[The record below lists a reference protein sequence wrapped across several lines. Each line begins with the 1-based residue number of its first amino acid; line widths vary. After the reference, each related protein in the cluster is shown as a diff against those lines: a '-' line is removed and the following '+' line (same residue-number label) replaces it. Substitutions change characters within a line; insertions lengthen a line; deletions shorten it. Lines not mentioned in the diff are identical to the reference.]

1 MDKQEEN
8 KNEEVKKISIEIED
22 AIVVKDLA
30 AKMEIRVT
38 DLIAE
43 LMKNKIFATL
53 NEKIDFET
61 AVIVGDDLGFEI
73 VRKKSDLERN
83 RYLLK
88 SKTLGKGAKK
98 RPPVVVVMGHVDHG
112 KTTLLDKILSTNVA
126 AGEHGGITQNVSSYQ
141 VKKKG
146 EVITFMDTPGH
157 EAFHSM
163 RERGAYITDL
173 AVIVVAADDGVKPQ
187 TKEAVAFAK
196 SAGLPIIVA
205 INKIDKPESNVELV
219 KKELSDIDLMPEEWG
234 GKTVCVN
241 ISAKTGEGID
251 NLLDMIILYSD
262 MEELKAEYG
271 SFAEGFIIE
280 SHLNPKVGPIAT
292 VLIQNGTLSEGD
304 FVAAGILSGRI
315 KIMKNFLGEEIE
327 DATPSMPITI
337 LGLSEV
343 PRSGMVLKAYPTR
356 SAAEAAALAFKERTT
371 STLGEG
377 KVLSVSRIQEMA
389 ENGKLKKLNLVIKA
403 DTKGSLE
410 AIVQILDT
418 IKVSGVAIQI
428 LKTGVGD
435 ITESDVKMA
444 QSSDARVIGFNNSAD
459 ANAKRIGEKENIA
472 FKFFNII
479 YEMVTY
485 VKGELSDMLDA
496 ETVRTD
502 LGKMKVIAIFKLP
515 RKSAKVVD
523 MIFGAK
529 IEHGK
534 VEKNAKLEIMRDGEK
549 VGEGILTELQ
559 HNKKTV
565 GELKSG
571 NNAGVTFK
579 GDILVEEGD
588 DIVAYKEEKVKRIVK

>member
-1 MDKQEEN
+1 MAKTEEN
-8 KNEEVKKISIEIED
+8 KKVLIEIDETV
-22 AIVVKDLA
+22 VVKDLA
-30 AKMEIRVT
+30 AKMGLKVT

-61 AVIVGDDLGFEI
+61 AAIVGDDLGFEI
-73 VRKKSDLERN
+73 ARKKSDLEKNRN
-83 RYLLK
+83 LLK
-88 SKTLGKGAKK
+88 SRTFGKGAKK

-112 KTTLLDKILSTNVA
+112 KTTLLDKILSTNVV
-126 AGEHGGITQNVSSYQ
+126 AGEHGGITQNVSAYQ

-146 EVITFMDTPGH
+146 ETITFMDTPGH

-196 SAGLPIIVA
+196 NAGLPIIVA
-205 INKIDKPESNVELV
+205 INKIDKPEANIERV

-241 ISAKTGEGID
+241 ISAKTGEGVD

-271 SFAEGFIIE
+271 TFAEGFIIE
-280 SHLNPKVGPIAT
+280 SHLNPKVGPMAT

-304 FVAAGILSGRI
+304 FVAAGMISGRV
-315 KIMKNFLGEEIE
+315 KIIKNFLGESIE
-327 DATPSMPITI
+327 DATPSMPVRI
-337 LGLSEV
+337 LGLNEV
-343 PRSGMVLKAYPTR
+343 PRAGMVIKAYPTR
-356 SAAEAAALAFKERTT
+356 SAAEAAAQAFKEKSVGVLT
-371 STLGEG
+371 EG
-377 KVLSVSRIQEMA
+377 KVLSVSKIQEMA
-389 ENGKLKKLNLVIKA
+389 ENGKVKKLNLVIKA

-418 IKVSGVAIQI
+418 IKVSGVAVQI

-435 ITESDVKMA
+435 ITESDVKLA
-444 QSSDARVIGFNNSAD
+444 QSSDARIIGFNNGAD
-459 ANAKRIGEKENIA
+459 TNAKRIGEKEGIG
-472 FKFFNII
+472 FKLFNII
-479 YEMVTY
+479 YEMVAY
-485 VKGELSDMLDA
+485 VKEELSDMLEA

-515 RKSAKVVD
+515 KKSAKTVD

-534 VEKNAKLEIMRDGEK
+534 MEKGAQLEIMRNGEK
-549 VGEGILTELQ
+549 AGTGMLTELQ
-559 HNKKTV
+559 HNKKAV

-579 GDILVEEGD
+579 GNVLVEEGD
-588 DIVAYKEEKVKRIVK
+588 EIVAYKEEKVKRIVK

>member
-1 MDKQEEN
+1 MEKIEEN
-8 KNEEVKKISIEIED
+8 KKKMLEIEE
-22 AIVVKDLA
+22 AVVVKDLA
-30 AKMEIRVT
+30 LRMEIKVT

-43 LMKNKIFATL
+43 LMKNKVFATL

-61 AVIVGDDLGFEI
+61 AAIVGDDLGFEI
-73 VRKKSDLERN
+73 VRKKSDLEKN
-83 RYLLK
+83 RMMLK
-88 SKTLGKGAKK
+88 GRDFGTGATK

-126 AGEHGGITQNVSSYQ
+126 AGEHGGITQNVSAYQ

-187 TKEAVAFAK
+187 TREAVAFAK
-196 SAGLPIIVA
+196 NAGLPIIVA
-205 INKIDKPESNVELV
+205 INKIDKPEANVERV
-219 KKELSDIDLMPEEWG
+219 KKELSEIDLMPEEWG

-241 ISAKTGEGID
+241 ISARTGEGVD
-251 NLLDMIILYSD
+251 NLLDMIILYAD
-262 MEELKAEYG
+262 MEELRADQDT
-271 SFAEGFIIE
+271 FAEGFIIE
-280 SHLNPKVGPIAT
+280 SHLSPKVGPMAT

-304 FVAAGILSGRI
+304 FVAAGMISGRV
-315 KIMKNFLGEEIE
+315 KTMKDFKGEAIE

-337 LGLSEV
+337 LGLAEV
-343 PRSGMVLKAYPTR
+343 PRSGMVIKAYPTR
-356 SAAEAAALAFKERTT
+356 SAAEAAAQAFRER
-371 STLGEG
+371 SAGVLGG
-377 KVLSVSRIQEMA
+377 GNVLSVSRIQEMA
-389 ENGKLKKLNLVIKA
+389 ENGKIKKLNLIIKA

-418 IKVSGVAIQI
+418 IQVSGVAVQI
-428 LKTGVGD
+428 LKAGVGE

-444 QSSDARVIGFNNSAD
+444 QSSDAKVIGFNNIVD
-459 ANAKRIGEKENIA
+459 ANARKLGEKEEVE
-472 FKFFNII
+472 FKLFNII
-479 YEMVTY
+479 YELVAY
-485 VKGELSDMLDA
+485 VKEELSDLLEA

-515 RKSAKVVD
+515 KKSAKAID

-529 IEHGK
+529 IENGK
-534 VEKNAKLEIMRDGEK
+534 AEKGARLEILRGGEK

-559 HNKKTV
+559 HNKKAV

-571 NNAGVTFK
+571 NNAGITFK
-579 GDILVEEGD
+579 GDVVVKED
-588 DIVAYKEEKVKRIVK
+588 DMIAVYKEEKIKRVIK

>member
-1 MDKQEEN
+1 MEKIDEN
-8 KNEEVKKISIEIED
+8 KKKTIEIEE
-22 AIVVKDLA
+22 AVVVKDLA
-30 AKMEIRVT
+30 LQMEIKVT

-43 LMKNKIFATL
+43 LMKNKVFATL

-61 AVIVGDDLGFEI
+61 AAIVGDDLGFEI
-73 VRKKSDLERN
+73 VRKKSDLEKN
-83 RYLLK
+83 RTLLK
-88 SKTLGKGAKK
+88 SRDFGKGAKK

-126 AGEHGGITQNVSSYQ
+126 AGEHGGITQNVSAYQ

-187 TKEAVAFAK
+187 TKEAVAFAQN
-196 SAGLPIIVA
+196 AGLPIIVA
-205 INKIDKPESNVELV
+205 INKIDKPEANIERV
-219 KKELSDIDLMPEEWG
+219 KKELSEIDLMPEEWG

-241 ISAKTGEGID
+241 ISAKTGEGVD
-251 NLLDMIILYSD
+251 NLLDMIILYAD
-262 MEELKAEYG
+262 MEELRADQDT
-271 SFAEGFIIE
+271 FAEGFIIE
-280 SHLNPKVGPIAT
+280 SHLSPKVGPIAT

-304 FVAAGILSGRI
+304 FVAAGMISGRV
-315 KIMKNFLGEEIE
+315 KTMKDFKDEAIE
-327 DATPSMPITI
+327 DATPSMPVTI
-337 LGLSEV
+337 LGLAEV
-343 PRSGMVLKAYPTR
+343 PRSGMVIKAYPTR
-356 SAAEAAALAFKERTT
+356 SAAEAAAQAFRER
-371 STLGEG
+371 SAGALGEG
-377 KVLSVSRIQEMA
+377 NVLSVSKIQEMA
-389 ENGKLKKLNLVIKA
+389 ENGKIKKLNLIIKA

-418 IKVSGVAIQI
+418 IQVSGVAVQI
-428 LKTGVGD
+428 LKTGVGE

-444 QSSDARVIGFNNSAD
+444 QSSDAKIIGFNNSVD
-459 ANAKRIGEKENIA
+459 ANAKKMGEKEVIE
-472 FKFFNII
+472 FKLFNII
-479 YEMVTY
+479 YELVAY
-485 VKGELSDMLDA
+485 VKGELSDLLEA

-502 LGKMKVIAIFKLP
+502 LGKMKVIAIFKMP
-515 RKSAKVVD
+515 KKSAKAID

-529 IEHGK
+529 IENGK
-534 VEKNAKLEIMRDGEK
+534 VEKGAKLEIMRNGEK

-559 HNKKTV
+559 HNKKAV

-579 GDILVEEGD
+579 GDVLVEEGD
-588 DIVAYKEEKVKRIVK
+588 MIAVYKEEKVKRVIK